1 LFLIPK
7 NSIFAV
13 SPSVAIALQAPNT
26 RKLPIEMISHN
37 FQLFFAY
44 FWQSKAHG
52 NVPDLLDIQAEAS
65 KLSIHVR
72 ISECKVIQ
80 NVFSNHPA
88 IHWSDLEYDSIVNS
102 ALTIS

>member
-26 RKLPIEMISHN
+26 RKLPIEMISHI

-44 FWQSKAHG
+44 FWQSKTYG

-65 KLSIHVR
+65 KLSILSSQTTLR
-72 ISECKVIQ
+72 YTSLIWNMTQS
-80 NVFSNHPA
+80 
-88 IHWSDLEYDSIVNS
+88 
-102 ALTIS
+102 